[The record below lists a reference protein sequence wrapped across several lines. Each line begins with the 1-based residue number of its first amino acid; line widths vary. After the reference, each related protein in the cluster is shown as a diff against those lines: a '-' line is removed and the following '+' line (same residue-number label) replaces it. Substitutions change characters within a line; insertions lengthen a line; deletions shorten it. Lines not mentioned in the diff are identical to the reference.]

1 MNIEEII
8 RQLEE
13 SMDLEEWDLVEKVI
27 EQLRDGNV
35 DNPFDDYSEEDIWGT

>member
-35 DNPFDDYSEEDIWGT
+35 DNPFDDYEENELDW